1 MPISSY
7 TDPDLVFG
15 AAGVFVRWLR
25 IVTTGLSPHLHV
37 LHGLLGVGG
46 GRGYLIQLLL
56 EHLLGLFLIFLR
68 KTIYTAL
75 IHTEMVKMI
84 LYMTHPQMY
93 TFSY

>member
-7 TDPDLVFG
+7 TDPDLVFS

-37 LHGLLGVGG
+37 LHGLLRVGG

>member
-7 TDPDLVFG
+7 TDPDLVFS

-37 LHGLLGVGG
+37 LHGLLGVRG

-84 LYMTHPQMY
+84 LYMTYPQMY